1 VLDIY
6 VADPNPLTVLCNW
19 VDEIYDADPRPRVVE
34 KSGEKLD
41 TKMAPNPSIEDMS
54 CCDET

>member
-1 VLDIY
+1 M
-6 VADPNPLTVLCNW
+6 LCNC

-41 TKMAPNPSIEDMS
+41 TKIAPNPSIEDVI
-54 CCDET
+54 CFDET